1 MCEYCRGGKQIR
13 LHRQRTDSNITDCFI
28 KKCNDGAAMF
38 LRESAVL
45 KLDDGGKLHIKQDN
59 DFVYTDIN
67 YCPMCGRKL
76 VD

>member
-38 LRESAVL
+38 CVNLLCLNWMMVE
-45 KLDDGGKLHIKQDN
+45 N
-59 DFVYTDIN
+59 YTLNKIMIL
-67 YCPMCGRKL
+67 YIRI
-76 VD
+76 